1 MQIGMKAVKIWNNGA
16 RYDGAVVVVV
26 VVVDPGPS
34 GAGRVT

>member
-26 VVVDPGPS
+26 VVDPGPS